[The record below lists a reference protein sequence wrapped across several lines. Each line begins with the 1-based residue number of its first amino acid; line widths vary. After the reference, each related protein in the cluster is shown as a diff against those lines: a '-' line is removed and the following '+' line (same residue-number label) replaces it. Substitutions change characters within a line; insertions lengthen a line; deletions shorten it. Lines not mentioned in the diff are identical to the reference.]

1 MCLKW
6 CASGDQFRFL
16 FLVHINDVPN
26 CLRYSEW
33 RMYTDDTRITYA
45 MGSSDV
51 TILMIAF
58 IMI

>member
-1 MCLKW
+1 MPQGTSLG
-6 CASGDQFRFL
+6 SFL

-26 CLRYSEW
+26 CLRYSES

-45 MGSSDV
+45 VASSDV
-51 TILMIAF
+51 TILMTAF